1 MKKDAT
7 PSEIRS
13 ILIANRGEIAV
24 RIIATCRSM
33 GIKTIAIASR
43 SDQRSPHAL
52 LADALY
58 ILGEGTQIA
67 ETYLNQD
74 AIIEIARK
82 ADVDAIH
89 PGYGFLSENRKFAER
104 VRAEGFIFIGPPA
117 ECIESM
123 GDKIAARR
131 AAIAA
136 GVPIVPGY
144 DGENQDVD
152 VLKSEA
158 GRIGYP
164 VLIKA
169 SAGGGG
175 KGMRVVHDAREFD
188 QALAQARGEAEN
200 AFGDSRVFLEKY
212 LTHPRHIEVQVF
224 SDTHGNHLHLFEREC
239 SIQRR
244 HQKIIEETPSV
255 ALDDESR
262 AWVTSRAV
270 ALARA
275 IRYEGAGTIEFIMDA
290 DPLSGKG
297 NLYFLEMNTRLQ
309 VEHPVTECVTG
320 LDLVRLQIMVA
331 EGRPLPFTQEE
342 VKQNGHAI
350 ECRIYAEDPLR
361 GHLPSTGVLQFIGGV
376 PMRNVRL
383 DCGFADGQEV
393 TAYYDPMIAKLIVW
407 GESRHQ
413 AIKTMQRALRSYTF
427 SGLKTNVR
435 YLERILDVNAFREG
449 MTFTNFLITHEQELD
464 MRQTSEY
471 DFALAIGAYLLCSGQ
486 SGPGSSQR
494 LGSSSGNELSTV
506 WENSMLNGFRSA

>member
-1 MKKDAT
+1 MKHNSVPT
-7 PSEIRS
+7 EIHS

-24 RIIATCRSM
+24 RVMTTCRSM
-33 GIKTIAIASR
+33 GIRTVAIASR
-43 SDQRSPHAL
+43 NDERSPHAL

-58 ILGEGTQIA
+58 ILGEGTQIS

-74 AIIEIARK
+74 AIIDIARK
-82 ADVDAIH
+82 AKVDAIH
-89 PGYGFLSENRKFAER
+89 PGYGFLSENRIFAER

-117 ECIESM
+117 DCIESM

-131 AAIAA
+131 AAISA

-144 DGENQDVD
+144 DDENQDVD
-152 VLKSEA
+152 VLKKEA
-158 GRIGYP
+158 ARIGYP

-175 KGMRVVHDAREFD
+175 KGMRVVNDAKDFD
-188 QALAQARGEAEN
+188 QSLAQARGEAEN

-244 HQKIIEETPSV
+244 HQKIVEETPSV

-270 ALARA
+270 ALAEA
-275 IRYEGAGTIEFIMDA
+275 IGYEGAGTIEFIMDA
-290 DPLSGKG
+290 DPDSGKG
-297 NLYFLEMNTRLQ
+297 DLYFLEMNTRLQ

-320 LDLVRLQIMVA
+320 LDLVRLQILVA
-331 EGRPLPFTQEE
+331 QGFPIPFTQEE

-361 GHLPSTGVLQFIGGV
+361 GHLPSTGILQAIGGV

-407 GESRHQ
+407 GPTRDE
-413 AIKTMQRALRSYTF
+413 AIETMQRALRTYTF
-427 SGLKTNVR
+427 AGLKTNVR
-435 YLERILDVNAFREG
+435 YLERILDVAAFREG
-449 MTFTNFLITHEQELD
+449 KTFTNFLVSHERDLGMPPASD
-464 MRQTSEY
+464 
-471 DFALAIGAYLLCSGQ
+471 DDVALAIGAYLLCSGQ
-486 SGPGSSQR
+486 SGSGSLHR
-494 LGSSSGNELSTV
+494 AASSGKDLSTV
-506 WENSMLNGFRSA
+506 WESSLLNGFRSA

>member
-1 MKKDAT
+1 MRNKSMPAQ
-7 PSEIRS
+7 IRS

-24 RIIATCRSM
+24 RIIATSRSM
-33 GIKTIAIASR
+33 GIRTVAIASR
-43 SDQRSPHAL
+43 ADERSPHAL

-58 ILGEGTQIA
+58 VLGEGTQLS

-74 AIIEIARK
+74 AIVEIAAK
-82 ADVDAIH
+82 ANVDAIH

-117 ECIESM
+117 DCIESM
-123 GDKIAARR
+123 GDKIGARR
-131 AAIAA
+131 AAISA

-144 DGENQDVD
+144 DDENQDTD
-152 VLKSEA
+152 VLKREA
-158 GRIGYP
+158 ARIGYP

-175 KGMRVVHDAREFD
+175 KGMRVVNDPKDFD

-239 SIQRR
+239 SVQRR
-244 HQKIIEETPSV
+244 HQKIVEETPSM

-262 AWVTSRAV
+262 EWVTSRAV

-275 IRYEGAGTIEFIMDA
+275 IGYEGAGTIEFIMDA
-290 DPLSGKG
+290 DPDTGKG

-320 LDLVRLQIMVA
+320 LDLVRLQILVA
-331 EGRPLPFTQEE
+331 QGLPIPFSQEE
-342 VKQNGHAI
+342 VRQNGHAI

-361 GHLPSTGVLQFIGGV
+361 GHLPSTGILQSIGGV

-393 TAYYDPMIAKLIVW
+393 TAYYDPMIAKLIAW
-407 GESRHQ
+407 GPTRSE
-413 AIKTMQRALRSYTF
+413 AIETMQRALRSYAF
-427 SGLKTNVR
+427 AGLKTNVR
-435 YLERILDVNAFREG
+435 YLERILDVVDFKKG
-449 MTFTNFLITHEQELD
+449 MTFTNFLVTHEQELSMPQASD
-464 MRQTSEY
+464 Y
-471 DFALAIGAYLLCSGQ
+471 DCALAIGAYLLCSGSHGAGRVQQ
-486 SGPGSSQR
+486 SSHAGK
-494 LGSSSGNELSTV
+494 ELSTV
-506 WENSMLNGFRSA
+506 WGNSLLNGFRSA